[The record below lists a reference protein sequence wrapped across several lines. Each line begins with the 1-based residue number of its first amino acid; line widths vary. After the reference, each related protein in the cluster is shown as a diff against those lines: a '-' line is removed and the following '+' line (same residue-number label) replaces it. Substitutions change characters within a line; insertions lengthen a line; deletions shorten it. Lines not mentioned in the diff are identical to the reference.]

1 MGPHIKTGAGGRVK
15 LLTKFNLI
23 LIVVFGFSGY
33 LIAQL
38 SYSFLI
44 GNARREVLA
53 QAELMMHS
61 AGSVRSYTADDLRPL
76 LEKNPKHKIRFLAE
90 TVPAFAAT
98 TTFANLR
105 KSDAYYMNYTYKEA
119 TLNPTNLEDRASD
132 WEADIIRTL
141 RDHPSTKPLT
151 GERDTPA
158 GPSIYLAEPLQAAPA
173 CLECHSVPSAAPPA
187 MIAVYGAANGFGWKP
202 NEIIGAQIISVPL
215 SVPIAI
221 ANDAYH
227 RLLIILISTLVA
239 TLLVLDAAVFFFVIR
254 PLRLV
259 SETADKVSKGDKN
272 VTPLTVK
279 GKDEIASVTASFN
292 RMQLSLAKALKML
305 EE

>member
-1 MGPHIKTGAGGRVK
+1 MRSEHAPMK
-15 LLTKFNLI
+15 LLAKFNLI
-23 LIVVFGFSGY
+23 LIVVFGLSGY

-53 QAELMMHS
+53 QARLMMQS
-61 AGSVRSYTADDLRPL
+61 AQSVRSYTSDDLRPL

-98 TTFANLR
+98 TTFGNLR
-105 KSDAYYMNYTYKEA
+105 KSDSDFMNYTYKEA

-132 WEADIIRTL
+132 WESDVIHDL
-141 RDHPSTKPLT
+141 RDHPDKKQVSGDRAASTGT
-151 GERDTPA
+151 
-158 GPSIYLAEPLQAAPA
+158 SIYLAEPIVAAPA

-187 MIAVYGAANGFGWKP
+187 MITVYGSANGFGWKP
-202 NEIIGAQIISVPL
+202 NEIVGAQIISVPL
-215 SVPIAI
+215 SVPVAI
-221 ANDAYH
+221 ANDAYR
-227 RLLIILISTLVA
+227 RLLLILVSTLVA
-239 TLLVLDAAVFFFVIR
+239 TLLVLDAAVYLLVIR

-259 SETADKVSKGDKN
+259 SENADKVSKGDKN
-272 VTPLTVK
+272 VNPLTVR
-279 GKDEIASVTASFN
+279 GKDEIASVVASFN

-305 EE
+305 DEQ

>member
-1 MGPHIKTGAGGRVK
+1 MK

-23 LIVVFGFSGY
+23 LIVVFGLSGY

-38 SYSFLI
+38 SYSFLM

-53 QAELMMHS
+53 QAQLMMHS
-61 AGSVRSYTADDLRPL
+61 AESVRTYTEDDLRPL

-98 TTFANLR
+98 TTFGTLR
-105 KSDAYYMNYTYKEA
+105 KSDAEYMNYTYREA

-132 WEADIIRTL
+132 WEADVIHDL
-141 RDHPSTKPLT
+141 RDHTEKKQAS
-151 GERDTPA
+151 GERETSS
-158 GPSIYLAEPLQAAPA
+158 GTSIYIAEPIVAAPA
-173 CLECHSVPSAAPPA
+173 CLECHSTPSAAPPA
-187 MIAVYGAANGFGWKP
+187 MIAVYGTANGFGWKP
-202 NEIIGAQIISVPL
+202 NEIVGAHIISVPL

-227 RLLIILISTLVA
+227 RLLFILISALVA
-239 TLLVLDAAVFFFVIR
+239 TLLVLDAAVYLLVIR

-272 VTPLTVK
+272 VDPLAVK
-279 GKDEIASVTASFN
+279 GKDEIASVIASFN

-305 EE
+305 DE